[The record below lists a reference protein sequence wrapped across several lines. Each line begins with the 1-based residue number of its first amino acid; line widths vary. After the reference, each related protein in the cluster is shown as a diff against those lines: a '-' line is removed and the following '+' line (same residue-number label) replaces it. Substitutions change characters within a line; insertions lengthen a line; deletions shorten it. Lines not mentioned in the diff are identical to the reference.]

1 MRLATR
7 VHLDLRN
14 AVCRIQCLIQECFS
28 FLVRKEHGQGGAAIS
43 RYCTHA
49 SAQRLHETSKRD
61 ARRVQVRGDMEN
73 SNMVKK
79 LR

>member
-7 VHLDLRN
+7 VHLDLRKSVE
-14 AVCRIQCLIQECFS
+14 AWPEIQRMVQSVSCE
-28 FLVRKEHGQGGAAIS
+28 KGAWPG
-43 RYCTHA
+43 YQDCTHA
-49 SAQRLHETSKRD
+49 SAQRPHETSNRD